1 MKNSANSQF
10 NLSKRVKIL
19 SKFIGYKSAF
29 ALTGSGKLGEGAFG
43 SVFSSKGAAVKV
55 AHPKGQKELQNE
67 MQMLKEVQKVGVA
80 PKLLGAGKGYVAIQK
95 FDGNILKDAS
105 ILKKIKED
113 PIFAD
118 YIFRK
123 IIEAVGA
130 LHRSNVAQ
138 RDLHAGNIFI
148 TKDYQVK
155 ILDYGQ
161 AAKNYR
167 IAYYETFFGNNH
179 DPLEGVAGLIQHIFD
194 KTRSYKTYHRILI
207 NQIKKISAKAN
218 ADIDIILKGYEEVEG
233 DENKERI
240 YFDELAKISSPP
252 ANDTSDVSSFYNAL
266 DSALKINTKNPNRSR
281 RVSSNLSM
289 TTGVTKSLNNK
300 SKVTST
306 IPKFETGGT
315 VDKPG
320 VVQLH
325 GRELVLPKEAIKPVK
340 KNGRD
345 NTEIAVGIL
354 IAYGVFPHTQEG
366 IKKAEEAVASN
377 PNWVVPS
384 MLPNYYDDIET
395 DLMRGK
401 ETNGIIF
408 IRNILISFYKVNR
421 VVTAET
427 NEPIEGETQI
437 YKPADKF
444 VDDGK
449 EFIDG
454 ILDNAEKAL
463 EEKSN
468 EIMDAIDAVIAADTK
483 KYEDFKK
490 QLERKVDHPELYEEL
505 QHIQPRYM
513 WGQNGLYDLE
523 FKSDID
529 RAIYFAGK
537 LGNKDTPDKV
547 AVRGWLLEVTG
558 LDVRADYQK
567 IKEYR
572 DRILALI
579 LQLVKLHP
587 NERDVIVPPVYDGYY
602 QDPPDEDEGEE
613 VDDQEYDDLYGSNLD
628 DLLDDIRTPKSEEET
643 DQELNEQLDDATQV
657 LDEAEQAQQEAID
670 ESVLEDL
677 PEDLQQTL
685 VDFINKRRNQ
695 KPDKEK
701 TSTSISNR
709 KIYNFLTTNLLKI
722 QDQLQGISEGIQNQN
737 TLMAANVS
745 ATFAII
751 DKLESQDNIIAAKL
765 DGLTEAFNRQ
775 TELAKLQQDKQED
788 ILAEQRA
795 ESQRDAAGTEG
806 FTDYSGKGGGLFAN
820 LLRFFGKKLARF
832 IWRLL
837 PRRLRAAA
845 RLGRMAAKRLGS
857 KILQRSAAK
866 ASTKIAT
873 KVPTTAIA
881 KGFEHIALPGV
892 TRAVAP
898 ATEKIAKGGGM
909 NVFQRALKSK
919 AIQQALIKKL
929 GKDGAEKLTVKL
941 AAKLVPGVATAYGL
955 GEGIARIAMGDVKGG
970 FLSFGSAIPVAG
982 WGFAAID
989 ILRDIDTNAYTK
1001 HIEPNLPSP
1010 SGENFGAFFNDA
1022 LGVSS
1027 NQYETGGVTKKGI
1040 ATLHGTEAVVPK
1052 DNFQA
1057 VDPIGGVILAA
1068 TSQYINKV
1076 GPAAAQ
1082 VAPAFEQV
1090 AAPLAKVYDVPNTLV
1105 QTNVG
1110 GSFPSMENSF
1120 KRISSFGK
1128 GKKEEELT
1136 GAEKDLMDTK
1146 DEDSFVE
1153 KLKKFIDPDN
1163 IFEKI
1168 VSTIGSRPQ
1177 DSPTINGDGLMAEGG
1192 EAVAAGD
1199 ISDTFGSRGGR
1210 HLGIDI
1216 ASSRFREGTPI
1227 SVIKPGK
1234 VVFAGWE
1241 DPNNHKAGWGQFV
1254 AIEHDDGT
1262 TSLYGHLS
1270 SINVGVGQRIEPSPD
1285 GKFPVIGKIG
1295 STGRSTGPHLHFEV
1309 GTGWTGGTLK
1319 GHMNPAPIVG
1329 QYFRGGGNVVAKTNT
1344 DAPPGPA
1351 PPMKAPSGSYD
1362 VIIPLDHVKPGNQTK
1377 IPDKKG
1383 GNTFKNASATGADGR
1398 EREHQDKAAAK
1409 IKAKLEKK
1417 GLRVKIITPEDF
1429 GNYEDYDKYIMSQSA
1444 KGTRIVPVHFDA
1456 AVGQGGTGFLTR
1468 TRAGDSADAALAKPI
1483 QSALSTFQR
1492 SNPSLGNLGPTDT
1505 QSNAT
1510 INRASAAPAALV
1522 ELGSMVAWEK
1532 QYGKNF
1538 TSTQKFDQLATSV
1551 ANAIYTGGQFKA
1563 EPPKQQVRTLN
1574 MPGTDTSKQ
1583 HLVVVAPSKPNIPG
1597 VSAEFVSMGNNQ
1609 WKTVR
1614 EYDNSA
1620 LQIIMTKLRQ

>member
-266 DSALKINTKNPNRSR
+266 DSALKINTKNPNKSR

-300 SKVTST
+300 SKMTST
-306 IPKFETGGT
+306 IPKFETGGV
-315 VDKPG
+315 VDKSG
-320 VVQLH
+320 VVELH
-325 GRELVLPKEAIKPVK
+325 GKELVIPKNAIKPIK

-345 NTEIAVGIL
+345 NTELAVGSL
-354 IAYGVFPHTQEG
+354 IAYRVYPYTKEG
-366 IKKAEEAVASN
+366 EAKARQIIASHDY
-377 PNWVVPS
+377 WLVPS
-384 MLPNYYDDIET
+384 LLPNYYDGIDS
-395 DLMRGK
+395 DLMTGK
-401 ETNGIIF
+401 ETAGIIN
-408 IRNILISFYKVNR
+408 IRMLLKEFYGIKSV
-421 VVTAET
+421 E
-427 NEPIEGETQI
+427 EETQI
-437 YKPADKF
+437 YKPEDKII
-444 VDDGK
+444 DD
-449 EFIDG
+449 
-454 ILDNAEKAL
+454 LDDAL
-463 EEKSN
+463 QDTSN
-468 EIMDAIDAVIAADTK
+468 KIMDDIDAILA
-483 KYEDFKK
+483 EDQRRFEEFKNK
-490 QLERKVDHPELYEEL
+490 LNRKVNHPELYTEL
-505 QHIQPRYM
+505 QHIKTRYM

-537 LGNKDTPDKV
+537 LGSGKKESEDKV
-547 AVRGWLLEVTG
+547 AVREWLFLVTG
-558 LDVRADYQK
+558 LNVRDDYDE
-567 IKEYR
+567 IKKYR
-572 DRILALI
+572 AEILDFI
-579 LQLVKLHP
+579 LQLIKLKP
-587 NERDVIVPPVYDGYY
+587 QERDVIVPPIYDGYY
-602 QDPPDEDEGEE
+602 QDPDEEETEDMIPDDFLE
-613 VDDQEYDDLYGSNLD
+613 
-628 DLLDDIRTPKSEEET
+628 DIRSPKSPEEET

-1052 DNFQA
+1052 DNFQS
-1057 VDPIGGVILAA
+1057 VDPIGGIILAA

-1128 GKKEEELT
+1128 GRKEEELT
-1136 GAEKDLMDTK
+1136 GAEKDLIDTK

-1168 VSTIGSRPQ
+1168 VSTIGSFSP
-1177 DSPTINGDGLMAEGG
+1177 DSPTVNGDGLMAEGG

-1216 ASSRFREGTPI
+1216 SSSRFREGTPI

-1234 VVFAGWE
+1234 VVFAGWQ
-1241 DPNNHKAGWGQFV
+1241 DPSNHKAGWGQFV

-1262 TSLYGHLS
+1262 ASLYGHLS

-1351 PPMKAPSGSYD
+1351 PPLKAPSGSYD

-1429 GNYEDYDKYIMSQSA
+1429 GNYEDYDKFVQSQAA